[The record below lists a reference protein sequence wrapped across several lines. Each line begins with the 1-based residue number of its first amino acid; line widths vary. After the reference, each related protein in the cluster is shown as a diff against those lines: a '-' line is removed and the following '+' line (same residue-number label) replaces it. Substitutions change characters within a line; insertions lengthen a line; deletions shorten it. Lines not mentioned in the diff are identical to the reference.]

1 MKAFRFSDFPDF
13 CMSSWSAPRFS
24 TTTMAR
30 QLCDISGPLLLI
42 ADFRWTGSRYAFS
55 YGSGNF
61 GVGLCIRGYNWGTAY
76 PLRRQNRELVIVFG
90 RRSTWQAI
98 ISNVLGPQHM
108 CTPCTWAVC
117 PFPSPIEYNLC
128 YIRQRLSLQAM
139 RCDTPPTRRMR
150 NARLICGALRCVD
163 ASGLCRW
170 AYLRPRDDDDVAA
183 AEWDSHPVLAEIC
196 VLFSSVSTPFCGLC
210 WLGFT
215 FWLQDT
221 RVNK

>member
-1 MKAFRFSDFPDF
+1 
-13 CMSSWSAPRFS
+13 MSSWFALCFS

-55 YGSGNF
+55 CGSGNF

-90 RRSTWQAI
+90 CRSTWQAI

-163 ASGLCRW
+163 ASGLFDGPTFVPGMMMMW
-170 AYLRPRDDDDVAA
+170 LLL
-183 AEWDSHPVLAEIC
+183 SEI
-196 VLFSSVSTPFCGLC
+196 LILC
-210 WLGFT
+210 WPRFASFFRAFRLHFVAFAG
-215 FWLQDT
+215 
-221 RVNK
+221 